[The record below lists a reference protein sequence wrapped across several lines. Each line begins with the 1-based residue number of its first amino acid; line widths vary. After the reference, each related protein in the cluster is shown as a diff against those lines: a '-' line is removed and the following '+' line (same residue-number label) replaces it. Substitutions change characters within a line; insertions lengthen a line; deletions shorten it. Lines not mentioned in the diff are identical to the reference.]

1 MSSKPFF
8 QEEFKGL
15 IKALVNEVVREAL
28 IDNSLK
34 ILIFQG
40 FAGILWQTEVR
51 KRREKVALFS

>member
-15 IKALVNEVVREAL
+15 IKVLVNEVVREAL

-34 ILIFQG
+34 IL
-40 FAGILWQTEVR
+40 T
-51 KRREKVALFS
+51 S